1 MTIDNDPVSPGANR
15 ARSSTGPASGPAAK
29 HHWQPNPEQLKI
41 WQKNALDDEKLCT
54 KAIQKSFCHHATKT
68 LARSSFNM
76 DDFAA
81 YQSVAHS
88 IRDRLLERWNA
99 TQVYTQS
106 QDPKRVYYLS
116 LEFLLGRT
124 LDNAML
130 AMGVKDEY
138 KTALDKLG
146 FSLDGLIEEEED
158 AALGNGGL
166 GRLAACYM
174 DSLATCNY
182 PAWYFELF

>member
-1 MTIDNDPVSPGANR
+1 
-15 ARSSTGPASGPAAK
+15 
-29 HHWQPNPEQLKI
+29 
-41 WQKNALDDEKLCT
+41 
-54 KAIQKSFCHHATKT
+54 
-68 LARSSFNM
+68 M

-130 AMGVKDEY
+130 SMGVKDE
-138 KTALDKLG
+138 ASFLSLI
-146 FSLDGLIEEEED
+146 FSIEVLLRTSGLIWI
-158 AALGNGGL
+158 
-166 GRLAACYM
+166 
-174 DSLATCNY
+174 S
-182 PAWYFELF
+182 